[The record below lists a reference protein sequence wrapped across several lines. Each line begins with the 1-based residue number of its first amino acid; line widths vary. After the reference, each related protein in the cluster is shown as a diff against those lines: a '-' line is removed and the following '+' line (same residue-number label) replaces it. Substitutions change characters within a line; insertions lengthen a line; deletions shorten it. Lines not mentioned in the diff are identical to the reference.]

1 MLDDFLSAIDLPKSR
16 IVNYPRYI
24 FLCGGPVPSDAPSSV
39 PPSLRY
45 SLLERIASDHPDLK
59 TNIVLA
65 ESIFDKFD
73 KDDYGICSPSNA
85 ILPAFAL
92 PL

>member
-24 FLCGGPVPSDAPSSV
+24 FLCGGPVPPYMPKSV
-39 PPSLRY
+39 PPSLRFV
-45 SLLERIASDHPDLK
+45 LVQRIASDHPDLK

-65 ESIFDKFD
+65 ESIFDKFE
-73 KDDYGICSPSNA
+73 KDEYGD
-85 ILPAFAL
+85 LLTFER
-92 PL
+92 